1 MIQSCGKCAGMTP
14 VASNSCADK
23 FGNCKE
29 LAKTMCYNS
38 KIKSA
43 CCISCGLGKL
53 PSYSSRKTSFLIF
66 QRDTPFIPPKFLIP
80 YPPLAE

>member
-38 KIKSA
+38 KVRSA
-43 CCISCGLGKL
+43 CSLVRPSFVVAPQPSSRSCG
-53 PSYSSRKTSFLIF
+53 
-66 QRDTPFIPPKFLIP
+66 TPKV
-80 YPPLAE
+80 